1 TPILGAGAAAT
12 TAGVKFDTAMS
23 KLQATA
29 GIADKT
35 SESFIALENKAK
47 ELGAATFFSA
57 SDAADGLTY
66 LALAGW
72 DVETSIERIEPVL
85 RAAEAGN
92 MELATASDLVTDSM
106 SAAGIAS
113 E

>member
-1 TPILGAGAAAT
+1 MG
-12 TAGVKFDTAMS
+12 S
-23 KLQATA
+23 S
-29 GIADKT
+29 T
-35 SESFIALENKAK
+35 S
-47 ELGAATFFSA
+47 FSA

-72 DVETSIERIEPVL
+72 DVETSIERIEPIL

-106 SAAGIAS
+106 SAASIAADDL
-113 E
+113 ENI